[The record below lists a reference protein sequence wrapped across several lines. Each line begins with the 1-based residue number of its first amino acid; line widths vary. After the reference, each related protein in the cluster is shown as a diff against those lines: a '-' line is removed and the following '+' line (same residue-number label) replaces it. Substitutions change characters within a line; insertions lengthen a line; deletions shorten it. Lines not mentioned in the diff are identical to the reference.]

1 MGLLLNYMSLHL
13 KTKMQYRVSF
23 YFTLLTQLITILVE
37 VFVLKSVFDKF
48 NLLEEYSVYELYFNF
63 SIIWLGYSL
72 AQFIGRGFDK
82 FTSLINDGS
91 FDLLLIRPRN
101 LFLQIIGNDIYY
113 EKITRIISSF
123 VLFIYGSINIINEFS
138 IFKFFVLITII
149 LGSFF
154 IIISLFIIGATVCF
168 YTIQGIEFINIFTDG
183 TKQVGQYPMG
193 IFPKIIRK
201 IFTIVIP
208 ITLINYY
215 PIEYLSGRSNNIL
228 YGFLPLI
235 SLMYFFPALIIFRH
249 GLKKYKSSGS

>member
-1 MGLLLNYMSLHL
+1 M
-13 KTKMQYRVSF
+13 
-23 YFTLLTQLITILVE
+23 
-37 VFVLKSVFDKF
+37 
-48 NLLEEYSVYELYFNF
+48 YFNF